1 MEDLTSSVLEFQA
14 NLMSLAYRRK
24 TTPVDPESP
33 TVKRAL
39 ELIWH
44 AGRPRPK
51 SMSSSRHHAKAGDDY
66 SLYEAED
73 ISNDRWV
80 KLGFESENIRSEF
93 ARVGLLGLD
102 CLVGITALV
111 PYLRD

>member
-33 TVKRAL
+33 TVKKAL
-39 ELIWH
+39 DLIWN

-51 SMSSSRHHAKAGDDY
+51 SMSLRHHGANSSRAGDEY

-102 CLVGITALV
+102 CLV
-111 PYLRD
+111 